1 MAIRSVPALVAVGLV
16 VLGGF
21 AATKVA
27 SVSFGFPGE
36 VRRGENVPLKAFASP
51 VSTPDSGSGIV
62 VVTVPVGS
70 GPYGVGYNSRNGYVY
85 VANEGSTTVTVINGT
100 TIVATVPVGSEP
112 GGVAYDSGNGYVYV
126 ANSAWFSNSV
136 SVISGSTVVATIPV
150 GTNPW
155 DVAYHSGNG
164 YVYVANAGSNN
175 VSVIDGTAVV
185 ATVPVESSPIS
196 VGYNSGNGYI
206 YVANQGS
213 NNVSVIDGTAVVA
226 TVPVGTS
233 PEGVG
238 YNSGNGYVYVA
249 NFYSNTVSVING
261 TTVVATIPV
270 GDYPFDVG
278 YNSGNGDVYVS
289 SIGSGNLTVIEGTTV
304 VGTVA
309 VGGAPHG
316 IAYDAGNG
324 YVYVANF
331 ASDTVSVFSTI
342 VPPLVTFTETGLP
355 SGTSWSVT
363 LESASNSSATTTIM
377 FSVPNGTY
385 AYVVRSV
392 FGYAASPSTGSVTV
406 NGAPVQVAIS
416 FSVTTYAVTFTE
428 TGLPSGTWWS
438 VTLDGASNGSA
449 TATIG
454 FSAPNGTYTYA
465 IGSVFG
471 YAASPVSGSVTVNGT
486 PVNIA
491 ISFSVTTYAVI
502 FTETGLPRGT
512 SWSVTLGGTTQNS
525 TADKITFMEPNGTYT
540 FSVSPVAGYEVS
552 RSSGSVSVS
561 GKAANESVSFT
572 ALFLGLPA
580 MEGFAL
586 LAGIM
591 IVLVAVGVVLALRW
605 VKRKRRVPRTPPP

>member
-51 VSTPDSGSGIV
+51 VSTPASGGGIV

-100 TIVATVPVGSEP
+100 TVVATVPVGSEP

-185 ATVPVESSPIS
+185 ATVPVESGPIS

-213 NNVSVIDGTAVVA
+213 NNVSVINGTA
-226 TVPVGTS
+226 
-233 PEGVG
+233 
-238 YNSGNGYVYVA
+238 
-249 NFYSNTVSVING
+249 
-261 TTVVATIPV
+261 VVATIPV

>member
-185 ATVPVESSPIS
+185 ATVPVESGPIS

-238 YNSGNGYVYVA
+238 YNR
-249 NFYSNTVSVING
+249 
-261 TTVVATIPV
+261 
-270 GDYPFDVG
+270 

>member
-100 TIVATVPVGSEP
+100 TVVATVPVGSEP
-112 GGVAYDSGNGYVYV
+112 GGGAYDSGNGYVYV
-126 ANSAWFSNSV
+126 ANSAWFSDSV
-136 SVISGSTVVATIPV
+136 SVINGTTVVATIPV

-185 ATVPVESSPIS
+185 ATVPVESGPIS

-213 NNVSVIDGTAVVA
+213 NNVSVINGTA
-226 TVPVGTS
+226 
-233 PEGVG
+233 
-238 YNSGNGYVYVA
+238 
-249 NFYSNTVSVING
+249 
-261 TTVVATIPV
+261 VVATIPV

-377 FSVPNGTY
+377 
-385 AYVVRSV
+385 
-392 FGYAASPSTGSVTV
+392 
-406 NGAPVQVAIS
+406 
-416 FSVTTYAVTFTE
+416 
-428 TGLPSGTWWS
+428 
-438 VTLDGASNGSA
+438 
-449 TATIG
+449 